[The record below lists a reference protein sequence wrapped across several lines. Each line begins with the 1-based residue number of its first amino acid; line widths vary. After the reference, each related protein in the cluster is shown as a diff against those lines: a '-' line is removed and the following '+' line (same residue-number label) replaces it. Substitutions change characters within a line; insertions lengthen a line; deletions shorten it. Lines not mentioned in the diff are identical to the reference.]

1 MPFAHRNV
9 TWTKRD
15 RLFKMALKMQTD
27 DENEYHIRS
36 ALSNTGIPTEHHRT
50 MGCVLLMSNAI
61 TFGKLI
67 YSRARSP
74 VGKS

>member
-1 MPFAHRNV
+1 
-9 TWTKRD
+9 
-15 RLFKMALKMQTD
+15 MALKMQTD

-36 ALSNTGIPTEHHRT
+36 ALSNTRVPSEHQRT

>member
-1 MPFAHRNV
+1 
-9 TWTKRD
+9 
-15 RLFKMALKMQTD
+15 MALKMQTD

-50 MGCVLLMSNAI
+50 MGCVLLTLSNAI
-61 TFGKLI
+61 AFRKLI

>member
-1 MPFAHRNV
+1 MP
-9 TWTKRD
+9 TY
-15 RLFKMALKMQTD
+15 

-36 ALSNTGIPTEHHRT
+36 ALSNTGIPTEYHRT

-67 YSRARSP
+67 HSRVRSL

>member
-1 MPFAHRNV
+1 
-9 TWTKRD
+9 
-15 RLFKMALKMQTD
+15 MALKIQAE

-36 ALSNTGIPTEHHRT
+36 ALSNTGIPTGNHRT

-61 TFGKLI
+61 TIGKLI
-67 YSRARSP
+67 YSRARSL

>member
-1 MPFAHRNV
+1 
-9 TWTKRD
+9 
-15 RLFKMALKMQTD
+15 MALKMQTD

-61 TFGKLI
+61 TLGKLI

>member
-1 MPFAHRNV
+1 MHRNV
-9 TWTKRD
+9 TWTKRG
-15 RLFKMALKMQTD
+15 RLFKIALKMPTY

-36 ALSNTGIPTEHHRT
+36 ALSNTGIPTEYHRT

-67 YSRARSP
+67 HSRVRSL

>member
-1 MPFAHRNV
+1 
-9 TWTKRD
+9 
-15 RLFKMALKMQTD
+15 MALKMQTD

-50 MGCVLLMSNAI
+50 MRCVLLMSNAI